1 MLVSRLL
8 SDDTEILGLTR
19 ADLPILDE
27 ARTAVT
33 GGLAVPFDVLLGIEP
48 TERPRAADG
57 AALGAPT
64 RLLVCAAACTET
76 FLPEVEAYVQAG
88 IASATKRAYR
98 ADLDHFRAL
107 GGTLP
112 ATEPRLPPTSRITPP
127 C

>member
-1 MLVSRLL
+1 M
-8 SDDTEILGLTR
+8 
-19 ADLPILDE
+19 
-27 ARTAVT
+27 
-33 GGLAVPFDVLLGIEP
+33 PFDVLLNIEP

-64 RLLVCAAACTET
+64 RLLVSAGTCTEI
-76 FLPEVEAYVQAG
+76 FLPEAEAYVQSG

-107 GGTLP
+107 GGSLP
-112 ATEPRLPPTSRITPP
+112 ATDAQITTTSQTTPP